1 VPGAAAAPIDDPVVA
16 ILGNLMANEHL
27 SESSAFARMAAA
39 ALVNGEARVS
49 RGVKQAPFVVLVG
62 LQMPASLVEVGF
74 ITNAK
79 DEARLRSREGRE
91 QIARRLASAVLDY
104 GKRHDALR
112 GVGAAGSRGGA

>member
-1 VPGAAAAPIDDPVVA
+1 
-16 ILGNLMANEHL
+16 
-27 SESSAFARMAAA
+27 MAAA